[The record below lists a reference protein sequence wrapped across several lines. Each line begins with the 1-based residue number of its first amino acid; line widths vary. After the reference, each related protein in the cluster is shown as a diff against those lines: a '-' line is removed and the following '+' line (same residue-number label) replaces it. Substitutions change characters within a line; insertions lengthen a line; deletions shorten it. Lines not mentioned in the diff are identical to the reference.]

1 MKSFTAGPRGI
12 AHLAQLGK
20 QWGRKGL
27 TVLSVAAL
35 AGLSACGGGTSQI
48 EPFAP
53 TRIITFGDE
62 SSLIKPDG
70 KKYTI
75 NAVDS
80 VTGAINCASNA
91 IWVQT
96 LASHFGLVFAE
107 CNPSQIAVTSGLMYA
122 TVGGNVASF
131 QAQLDAH
138 FATGGFGPKDL
149 VTVMVGAN
157 DIVELYQQYPA
168 QSQDALLNEARV
180 RGRALAAQVN
190 RIANAN
196 GRVILATIIDQG
208 VTPYALE
215 ESKLDS
221 GRAAFLTQLSTE
233 FNQEMRVS
241 LIDNGRVTGLV
252 LADESSQQMSRFPS
266 SFSLSN
272 VTQGACLNTVS
283 VDNCTSNTLL
293 SDSSA
298 STWMWANDRLLSP
311 KAHETIG
318 TLAVRR
324 AINNPF

>member
-75 NAVDS
+75 NGVDS
-80 VTGAINCASNA
+80 VTGAVDCMVNDNL
-91 IWVQT
+91 IWVQK
-96 LASHFGLVFAE
+96 LANHFGLVFKE

-122 TVGGNVASF
+122 TAGGNVASL

-157 DIVELYQQYPA
+157 DIIELYQQYPA
-168 QSQDALLNEARV
+168 QSQAALLNEVRV
-180 RGRALAAQVN
+180 RARALAAQVN

-196 GRVILATIIDQG
+196 GRVILATVFDQG

-221 GRAAFLTQLSTE
+221 GRAAFLTQLTSE
-233 FNQEMRVS
+233 FNLEMRVNIRNDGR
-241 LIDNGRVTGLV
+241 LIGLV
-252 LADESSQQMSRFPS
+252 LADERIQIMVKYPQGE
-266 SFSLSN
+266 
-272 VTQGACLNTVS
+272 VTKQACLNTVS
-283 VDNCTSNTLL
+283 VDNCTTNTLIT
-293 SDSSA
+293 DSSA
-298 STWMWANDRLLSP
+298 TTWLWANDKLLSP
-311 KAHETIG
+311 WGHRLIG
-318 TLAVRR
+318 ESALRSATT
-324 AINNPF
+324 NPF